1 MALAIGAA
9 LGYGIM
15 YFNAGLIRKYVVG
28 NNPVLMIAGVLI
40 LVGFTIYMGYR
51 LKKLKENC

>member
-1 MALAIGAA
+1 
-9 LGYGIM
+9 M